1 MFKLSRKNI
10 THLIIFVSVLLLFLF
25 SSHFLRKTT
34 QNSFKPS
41 LSLAGL
47 LKREFLGMF
56 FYHRNMFEV
65 SRLNSET
72 DALRLKLA
80 DLRETE
86 KENERLRSLLNFKQ
100 KSPLR
105 LIPARVIAR
114 SPDNW
119 TSGVIIDKGSYSGIR
134 KGMAVI
140 NGDGL
145 VGRVVESSGSNSKV
159 LLINDPSQGVPAIVQ
174 RTRQQGLVN
183 GSLGANLIMRYLPDD
198 AQIVPGD
205 TIVTSDLSR
214 VYPKGL
220 IVGTVVN
227 VGKEFSGL
235 SIYAIVRPAAELYNI
250 EEVLVIIP

>member
-1 MFKLSRKNI
+1 
-10 THLIIFVSVLLLFLF
+10 
-25 SSHFLRKTT
+25 
-34 QNSFKPS
+34 
-41 LSLAGL
+41 
-47 LKREFLGMF
+47 
-56 FYHRNMFEV
+56 
-65 SRLNSET
+65 
-72 DALRLKLA
+72 
-80 DLRETE
+80 
-86 KENERLRSLLNFKQ
+86 
-100 KSPLR
+100 
-105 LIPARVIAR
+105 
-114 SPDNW
+114 
-119 TSGVIIDKGSYSGIR
+119 
-134 KGMAVI
+134 MAVI

-227 VGKEFSGL
+227 AGKEFSGL